1 MPHGGPDMA
10 EVGLAYPAIDTDLG
24 TAVQAV
30 ILGKL
35 SPKAAASAAETQVK
49 YALQQYGEG

>member
-1 MPHGGPDMA
+1 
-10 EVGLAYPAIDTDLG
+10 
-24 TAVQAV
+24 V